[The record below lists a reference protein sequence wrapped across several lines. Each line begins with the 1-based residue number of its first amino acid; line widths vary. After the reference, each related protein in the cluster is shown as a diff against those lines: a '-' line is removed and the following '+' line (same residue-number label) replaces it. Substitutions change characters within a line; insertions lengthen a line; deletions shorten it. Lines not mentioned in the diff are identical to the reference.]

1 MVMKIQLRKCSVKAK
16 KSALDILKYTTLY
29 GDKGD
34 EMQSINFKFK
44 KLYCTKRL
52 NSLKQ
57 KNRTVSFKAI

>member
-1 MVMKIQLRKCSVKAK
+1 MFGQSEEMNSRSKFE
-16 KSALDILKYTTLY
+16 SALDVLKYTTLY

-44 KLYCTKRL
+44 KLHCTKRL

-57 KNRTVSFKAI
+57 KDRTVSFKAI